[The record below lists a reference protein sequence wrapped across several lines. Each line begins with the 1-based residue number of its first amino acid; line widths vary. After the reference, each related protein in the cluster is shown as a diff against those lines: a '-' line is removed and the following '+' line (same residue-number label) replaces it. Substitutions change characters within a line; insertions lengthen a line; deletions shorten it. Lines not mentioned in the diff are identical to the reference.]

1 MQAMIDNNQKKC
13 QTYIKIPLTEEKDL
27 EVYKDGILGILSKVE
42 IHSADQRTIGHL
54 KTVYKLL
61 DCIQLQHIRSVS

>member
-1 MQAMIDNNQKKC
+1 MMNNNQKKC
-13 QTYIKIPLTEEKDL
+13 QTYIKIPLTGEKEL

-42 IHSADQRTIGHL
+42 IHSTDKRMIGHL

-61 DCIQLQHIRSVS
+61 DCIQVQDIRSVS

>member
-1 MQAMIDNNQKKC
+1 MINNNQKKC

-42 IHSADQRTIGHL
+42 IHSVDQRTIGHL

-61 DCIQLQHIRSVS
+61 DCIQVQDIRSVS

>member
-1 MQAMIDNNQKKC
+1 MIDNNQKKC
-13 QTYIKIPLTEEKDL
+13 QTYIKIPLTEEKEL

-42 IHSADQRTIGHL
+42 IHNADKRMIGYL

-61 DCIQLQHIRSVS
+61 DCIEVQDIRSIS

>member
-1 MQAMIDNNQKKC
+1 MIDNNQKKH
-13 QTYIKIPLTEEKDL
+13 QRYIKIPLTGEKEL

-42 IHSADQRTIGHL
+42 IHRADKRMIGHL

-61 DCIQLQHIRSVS
+61 DCIQVQDMQSVS

>member
-1 MQAMIDNNQKKC
+1 MIDNNQKKF
-13 QTYIKIPLTEEKDL
+13 QTYIKIPLTGEKEL

-42 IHSADQRTIGHL
+42 VNKADKRMIGHL

-61 DCIQLQHIRSVS
+61 DCIQVQDIRSVS